1 MILRDMMMGI
11 LGNVDDALLGAFF
24 FHSSILILKMF
35 LVTLMTTLTRLSKD
49 VSGFKKFLLIY
60 EATLTGQNLDS

>member
-24 FHSSILILKMF
+24 FHAAILVLKMF
-35 LVTLMTTLTRLSKD
+35 LVTFMTTLTRLGKD
-49 VSGFKKFLLIY
+49 VSDWGGHSKSNVPCI
-60 EATLTGQNLDS
+60 N